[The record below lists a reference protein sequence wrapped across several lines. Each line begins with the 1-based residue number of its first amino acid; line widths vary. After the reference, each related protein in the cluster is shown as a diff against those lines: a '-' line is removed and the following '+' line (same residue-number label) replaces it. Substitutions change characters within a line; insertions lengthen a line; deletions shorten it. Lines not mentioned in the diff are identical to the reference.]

1 MLLEYIIVLGLCP
14 RHFYIKKERFV
25 SKGLH
30 IVSKSTALTKKNH
43 EKHRRA
49 NHSRPISYLITVH
62 YRTEIY
68 FGNP

>member
-30 IVSKSTALTKKNH
+30 IVSESTALAKQNR
-43 EKHRRA
+43 ERDRQQA
-49 NHSRPISYLITVH
+49 SPD
-62 YRTEIY
+62 
-68 FGNP
+68 